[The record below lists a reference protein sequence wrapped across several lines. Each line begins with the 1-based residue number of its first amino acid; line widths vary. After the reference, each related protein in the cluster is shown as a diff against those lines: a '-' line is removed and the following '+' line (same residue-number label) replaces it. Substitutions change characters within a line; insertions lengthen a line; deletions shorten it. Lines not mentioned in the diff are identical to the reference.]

1 MNNDLE
7 QLRINRVKMR
17 AEITAF
23 FYTNVKRVLKSMNQD
38 NRLVIRTVVPVPAE
52 IRGLKPINKCSR
64 NIQAGMTTHYDKR
77 LASISEIVIWVKINS
92 SYIK

>member
-7 QLRINRVKMR
+7 QLRINRIKMR

-23 FYTNVKRVLKSMNQD
+23 FYINVKRILKSMNQD

-52 IRGLKPINKCSR
+52 IRGLRPIIKYSH
-64 NIQAGMTTHYDKR
+64 NIQAGMKTYYDKG
-77 LASISEIVIWVKINS
+77 LASISEIVIWVEINS
-92 SYIK
+92 NYIK